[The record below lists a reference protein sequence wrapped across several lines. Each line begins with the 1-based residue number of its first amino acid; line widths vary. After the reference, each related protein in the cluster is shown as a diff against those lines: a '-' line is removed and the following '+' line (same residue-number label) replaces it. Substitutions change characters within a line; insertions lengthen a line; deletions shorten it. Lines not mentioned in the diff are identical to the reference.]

1 MKRVYGWKPIA
12 PGMSWKSG
20 FICLFILLSVA
31 MTGCGKKDL
40 PVPPPEEI
48 PPGVTDLTADL
59 NGQVLTLS
67 WSIPKGENGDLL
79 VGYKIYRSSVPVQEM
94 DCRDCP
100 VTFQMLDDVMV
111 DGPGVTDSG
120 DGKVLYTKFLEADEV
135 EMEPSGVPE
144 DAVPLPEGAEIQE
157 TRIEYQY
164 KVVGYTEYNVRS
176 PDSNVVIA
184 GHPAGMKKDQD
195 KGGHEE

>member
-1 MKRVYGWKPIA
+1 MV
-12 PGMSWKSG
+12 WKSG

-120 DGKVLYTKFLEADEV
+120 NGKVLYTKFLEADEV

-144 DAVPLPEGAEIQE
+144 DAVPLTEGAEIPE
-157 TRIEYQY
+157 SRIEYQY

-184 GHPAGMKKDQD
+184 GQPAEMEKDQD